1 MRIVFMGTPDF
12 AVPSLKA
19 LIREGYD
26 VAGVFTQ
33 PDRPKGRG
41 NKLTPSPVKVAAAE
55 AGIPVFQPERIR
67 KTGTEDLR
75 NLKPDLCV
83 TAAFGQILSQ
93 EVLDIPPEG
102 NINVHASLLPK
113 HRGAAP
119 IAHAIMTGDKKAG
132 VTTMMM
138 DAGIDTGDMLLQ
150 EETAVGESETCGEL
164 TERLSLIG
172 AELLIQTIRAM
183 EAGTLKRIR
192 QNEAE
197 MTYDPML
204 TKELGRPDWT
214 RSAGEIRGLINGLNP
229 WPCVSVPLDG
239 GRLKLLRAVG
249 AEGSGEPGTVLR
261 ADPKGGLVI
270 ACGNGAVR
278 ILELQAPGGKQMK
291 AEDYLRGHGI
301 PEGCILRE
309 ENPERRTNE

>member
-1 MRIVFMGTPDF
+1 MKIVFMGTPDF

-19 LIREGYD
+19 LIREGYE

-41 NKLTPSPVKVAAAE
+41 NKMLPSPVKQAAME
-55 AGIPVFQPERIR
+55 AGIPVFQPVRIR
-67 KTGTEDLR
+67 RDGVEDLKA
-75 NLKPDLCV
+75 LKPDLCV

-93 EVLDIPPEG
+93 EILDIPPLG

-119 IAHAIMTGDKKAG
+119 IAYAIMGGDKEAG
-132 VTTMMM
+132 VTTMFM

-150 EETAVGESETCGEL
+150 EKTEIGESETCGEL
-164 TERLSLIG
+164 TARLSGIG
-172 AELLIQTIRAM
+172 AELLIRTLKEL
-183 EAGTLKRIR
+183 EAGTLTRFA
-192 QNEAE
+192 QDEAE

-204 TKELGRPDWT
+204 EKGMGIADFTADADLLRGR
-214 RSAGEIRGLINGLNP
+214 INGLNP
-229 WPCVSVPLDG
+229 WPCVSVPMNG
-239 GRLKLLRAVG
+239 ERLKLLRAVH
-249 AEGSGEPGTVLR
+249 AEGAGEPGTVIT

-270 ACGNGAVR
+270 ACGSGAVR
-278 ILELQAPGGKQMK
+278 VLEVQAPGGKQMK

-301 PEGCILRE
+301 PAGTDLKEDAQ
-309 ENPERRTNE
+309 

>member
-1 MRIVFMGTPDF
+1 MKIVFMGTPDF

-19 LIREGYD
+19 LLRNGMD
-26 VAGVFTQ
+26 VIGVFTQ

-41 NKLTPSPVKVAAAE
+41 NRLTPSPVKTAAEE

-67 KTGTEDLR
+67 RDGADDLR
-75 NLKPDLCV
+75 SLKPDLCV

-93 EVLDIPPEG
+93 EILDIPPMG

-119 IAHAIMTGDKKAG
+119 IAHAIMCGDREAG

-138 DAGIDTGDMLLQ
+138 DAGIDTGDILLQ
-150 EETAVGESETCGEL
+150 EKTEIGERETCGEL

-172 AELLIQTIRAM
+172 AALLIRTIREL
-183 EAGTLKRIR
+183 EAGRLVCLP

-204 TKELGRPDWT
+204 NKSMGIVDFTAD
-214 RSAGEIRGLINGLNP
+214 ADAVRGLINGLNP
-229 WPCVSVPLDG
+229 WPCVSVPIG
-239 GRLKLLRAVG
+239 NERLKLLRAERVD
-249 AEGSGEPGTVLR
+249 ADGEAGTVAE
-261 ADPKGGLVI
+261 ADPKKGLII
-270 ACGNGAVR
+270 ACGSGAVK
-278 ILELQAPGGKQMK
+278 ILEIQAPGGKRMK
-291 AEDYLRGHGI
+291 PEDYLRGHGI
-301 PEGCILRE
+301 PAGTDLKED
-309 ENPERRTNE
+309 RT

>member
-1 MRIVFMGTPDF
+1 MRIVFMGTPQF
-12 AVPSLKA
+12 AVPVLEA
-19 LIREGYD
+19 LTALDGAE
-26 VAGVFTQ
+26 VVGVFTQ

-41 NKLTPSPVKVAAAE
+41 NKLAASPVKEAALK

-67 KTGTEDLR
+67 KTGVEDLKS
-75 NLKPDLCV
+75 LEPDLCV

-93 EVLDIPPEG
+93 EILDIPPMG

-119 IAHAIMTGDKKAG
+119 IAYAIMAGDAKAG

-138 DAGIDTGDMLLQ
+138 DAGIDTGDILLQ
-150 EETAVGESETCGEL
+150 EETGIAESETCGEL
-164 TERLSLIG
+164 TVRLSGIG
-172 AELLIQTIRAM
+172 AELLIRTIRAM

-204 TKELGRPDWT
+204 NKGMGIADFTVDADLVRGR
-214 RSAGEIRGLINGLNP
+214 INGLNP
-229 WPCVSVPLDG
+229 WPCVSVPLG
-239 GRLKLLRAVG
+239 SERLKLLRAVRADAAG
-249 AEGSGEPGTVLR
+249 TPGTVVS
-261 ADPKGGLVI
+261 ADPKGGLII

-278 ILELQAPGGKQMK
+278 ILEIQAPGGKRMRP
-291 AEDYLRGHGI
+291 EDYLRGHAI
-301 PEGCILRE
+301 PAGTDLKED
-309 ENPERRTNE
+309 RT

>member
-1 MRIVFMGTPDF
+1 MGTPDF

-19 LIREGYD
+19 LIREGYE

-41 NKLTPSPVKVAAAE
+41 NKMLPSPVKQAALE
-55 AGIPVFQPERIR
+55 AGIPVFQPVRIR
-67 KTGTEDLR
+67 RDGVEDLKA
-75 NLKPDLCV
+75 LKPDLCV

-93 EVLDIPPEG
+93 EILDIPPLG

-119 IAHAIMTGDKKAG
+119 IAYAIMGGDKEAG
-132 VTTMMM
+132 VTTMFM

-150 EETAVGESETCGEL
+150 EKTEIGESETCGEL
-164 TERLSLIG
+164 TARLSGIG
-172 AELLIQTIRAM
+172 AELLIRTLKEL
-183 EAGTLKRIR
+183 EAGTLTRFA
-192 QNEAE
+192 QDEAE

-204 TKELGRPDWT
+204 EKGMGIADFTADADLVRGR
-214 RSAGEIRGLINGLNP
+214 INGLNP
-229 WPCVSVPLDG
+229 WPCVSVPMNG
-239 GRLKLLRAVG
+239 ERLKLLRAVR
-249 AEGSGEPGTVLR
+249 AEGAGEPGTVIT

-270 ACGNGAVR
+270 ACGSGAVR
-278 ILELQAPGGKQMK
+278 VLEVQAPGGKQMK

-301 PEGCILRE
+301 PAGTDLKEDAQ
-309 ENPERRTNE
+309 

>member
-1 MRIVFMGTPDF
+1 MGTPDF

-172 AELLIQTIRAM
+172 AKLLIRTIRAM
-183 EAGTLKRIR
+183 EAGTMKRIR